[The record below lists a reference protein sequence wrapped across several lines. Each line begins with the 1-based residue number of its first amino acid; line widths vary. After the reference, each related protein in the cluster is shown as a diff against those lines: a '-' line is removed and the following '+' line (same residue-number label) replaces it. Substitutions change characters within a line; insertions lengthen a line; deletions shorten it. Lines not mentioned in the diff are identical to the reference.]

1 MRDKPPGCLNRRRL
15 LRSAALAAGCCTL
28 APAARADDAPAP
40 ATGGWHKFSKKV
52 SGYRDRDTGGP
63 ESCGMCHYFLDPDQC
78 VIVEGPISPRG
89 WCNYGATTG

>member
-1 MRDKPPGCLNRRRL
+1 MRVKPSGCVNRRHL
-15 LRSAALAAGCCTL
+15 LRRAALAAAHGDV
-28 APAARADDAPAP
+28 APAVRADDTPAS
-40 ATGGWHKFSKKV
+40 GGWHKFSKQV
-52 SGYRDRDTGGP
+52 AGYRDRDTGGP

>member
-1 MRDKPPGCLNRRRL
+1 MMKRDLTRRCLL
-15 LRSAALAAGCCTL
+15 LAPAAALMPAA
-28 APAARADDAPAP
+28 AARADDTPAP
-40 ATGGWHKFSKKV
+40 GGWKKFSKKV
-52 SGYRDRDTGGP
+52 SGYQDRDTGGP